1 VALDPRM
8 KHGASGAA
16 AFSEPQHSL
25 GYGVLSDSNSQN
37 VPRES
42 HASFPK
48 VGCVD
53 RRRVEGH

>member
-1 VALDPRM
+1 MALDPRM

-25 GYGVLSDSNSQN
+25 GYGVLSDGDSQN

-42 HASFPK
+42 HTSFPE

-53 RRRVEGH
+53 RHRVEEH